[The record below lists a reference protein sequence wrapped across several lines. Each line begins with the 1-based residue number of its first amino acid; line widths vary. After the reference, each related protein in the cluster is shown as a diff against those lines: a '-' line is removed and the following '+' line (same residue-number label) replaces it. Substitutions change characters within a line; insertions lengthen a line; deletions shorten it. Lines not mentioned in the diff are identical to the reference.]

1 MREAGIDLWVT
12 PAAIGPA
19 PEGISSTGDP
29 AMSMPWTNSGLP
41 SLSMPAGKAENG
53 LPLGLQLVAPFMG
66 DELLLSWA
74 EGIAEIFR
82 EYQAYNL

>member
-1 MREAGIDLWVT
+1 
-12 PAAIGPA
+12 
-19 PEGISSTGDP
+19 
-29 AMSMPWTNSGLP
+29 MSMPWTNSGLP
-41 SLSMPAGKAENG
+41 SLSIPAGKAENG

-66 DELLLSWA
+66 DELLLFWA